1 MGLTDEKPSFLKNPA
16 LTKDVAAGILAT
28 FAFFLSAMVIP
39 VAGIAIGVFTPLPAL
54 VFYYRWGSPRGYWVP
69 VGSAFAGGLLLHFL
83 DIDRGI
89 PYFLEMVAVGL
100 FLGIGMR
107 RQWSAEKVIG
117 GAGLFVCML
126 GAVVFWASYTDS
138 PGGLLQYLEEDLQR
152 TVAATFQHYGT
163 FNLEKDSLENA
174 IRDALPTV
182 VRLLPGI
189 SISSAL
195 VTCWLNVL
203 VARRYCRLRAIELP
217 SGPEW
222 ALWKAPEQFVWVVIA
237 GGFSLLLPY
246 AVSKAVA
253 LNLLVVLTTVY
264 LFQGYAIAAFFFE
277 RWKLPRVLRAVI
289 YSFFLLQQFATLAAA
304 LTGFFDVWLDFRR
317 LSQKP
322 ASDV

>member
-1 MGLTDEKPSFLKNPA
+1 MN
-16 LTKDVAAGILAT
+16 KDVAAGILAT

-39 VAGIAIGVFTPLPAL
+39 VAGIVVCVFTPLPGL

-69 VGSAFAGGLLLHFL
+69 GGSALAGGLLLHFL
-83 DIDRGI
+83 DLDQGL
-89 PYFLEMVAVGL
+89 PYFLEMVVLGL

-117 GAGLFVCML
+117 GAGLLVCMM
-126 GAVVFWASYTDS
+126 GAAVFWASYTGS
-138 PGGLLQYLEEDLQR
+138 SGGLLQYLEEDLQR
-152 TVAATFQHYGT
+152 TVSAAFEHYGA
-163 FNLEKDSLENA
+163 FNVEKDSFENA
-174 IRDALPTV
+174 IRDVLPTV

-217 SGPEW
+217 PGPEW
-222 ALWKAPEQFVWVVIA
+222 ALWKAPEPFVWVVIV

-246 AVSKAVA
+246 AFSKALA
-253 LNLLVVLTTVY
+253 LNLLVVLTTIY